1 MSSPLGE
8 ALLRARGLFPES
20 YWYWIG
26 VGALIGYTVLFNI
39 LFTFFLAYLNRKLF
53 IFVNKFT
60 NNSLYCTAYWKIRL
74 DMK

>member
-1 MSSPLGE
+1 MSLPLGE

-39 LFTFFLAYLNRKLF
+39 LFTFFLAYLNRKPFL
-53 IFVNKFT
+53 FVNKFT
-60 NNSLYCTAYWKIRL
+60 NNSLIALHIGNQG
-74 DMK
+74 